1 MSNYISESLLC
12 YQVTE
17 LEVKVQG
24 SLFIPCLLLCSGR
37 FIYLQFHN
45 QESLLLPQGCPQKAS
60 SQHVLSS

>member
-1 MSNYISESLLC
+1 MFNYVSESLLC

-17 LEVKVQG
+17 LEVKVKW
-24 SLFIPCLLLCSGR
+24 SLFIPGVLRCSGR

-60 SQHVLSS
+60 SQQVLSS